1 MVTILS
7 RDTEYVFGINELDEL
22 LGSSLSPRSM
32 VVIAGHPGSGKTT
45 LASTICYS
53 NTLRGH
59 KCLYISLQEDREK
72 LFNNMKKLGIY
83 LEEQEKQNMLL
94 FLRIPIARDVDEVVK
109 TISEVVDSYS
119 PRVIVVDSINALL
132 TYVSDPD
139 KRAWLQ
145 NYFYQLTLVVNGITI
160 IVVEMPIDIER
171 IDIGSIEFVAD
182 VVLILKSRI
191 ERKIISRYIEI
202 RKARGSP
209 IRISEIPFRIIEGKG
224 LEVFIPPIPMKIN
237 RIGKFYNLKTPLFR
251 DVVSSIPAD
260 GVILIVYPP
269 DSRMYISM
277 LFLAEPVLENNLKIL
292 VISFTEPPHVVEYF
306 IESIVSRFGIDIDDV
321 KNLISRHVVAIE
333 SINPYSMSSDEIIIH
348 IVSSIDRYRPDIV
361 VIHGLE
367 ILYPLIHG
375 NIAKGFN
382 DISNLVQA
390 LRSRGVL
397 LIGLMAYIEEV
408 YKILSSL
415 CDIVIRFFYEIV
427 NRSIENYVYVWK
439 QNDFP
444 RLYKVDFDTLLE
456 TLSEA
461 LKHIVTSYKI
471 NIK

>member
-1 MVTILS
+1 LS
-7 RDTEYVFGINELDEL
+7 KDTKYVFGVNELDEL

-32 VVIAGHPGSGKTT
+32 VVVAGHPGSGKTT

-53 NTLRGH
+53 NALRGH
-59 KCLYISLQEDREK
+59 RCLYISFQEDREK
-72 LFNNMKKLGIY
+72 LFNNMKKLGID
-83 LEEQEKQNMLL
+83 LEKQEKQNMLL
-94 FLRIPIARDVDEVVK
+94 FLRIPTARDIDGVVK
-109 TISEVVDSYS
+109 TVSEVIDSYS
-119 PRVIVVDSINALL
+119 PKVIVVDSINALF

-145 NYFYQLTLVVNGITI
+145 NYFYQLTLVINGII
-160 IVVEMPIDIER
+160 IVVAEMPIDVER

-182 VVLILKSRI
+182 VVLMLKSRI
-191 ERKIISRYIEI
+191 ERKIVSRYIEI

-209 IRISEIPFRIIEGKG
+209 IHISEIPFRIVEGKG
-224 LEVFIPPIPMKIN
+224 LEVFIPPVPIKIN
-237 RIGKFYNLKTPLFR
+237 RIGRFYNLKIPLFR
-251 DVVSSIPAD
+251 DVLGGIPAD

-269 DSRMYISM
+269 DSRMYIST
-277 LFLAEPVLENNLKIL
+277 LFIAEPVLENNLKIL

-306 IESIVSRFGIDIDDV
+306 IESMASRFGIDIDDV
-321 KNLISRHVVAIE
+321 KNLVSRHVVAIE

-361 VIHGLE
+361 VVHGLE

-375 NIAKGFN
+375 DIAKGFN

-397 LIGLMAYIEEV
+397 LIGLMSYIEEV

-427 NRSIENYVYVWK
+427 NKSIENYVYVWK

-461 LKHIVTSYKI
+461 LKHIVAPYKI
-471 NIK
+471 NIR

>member
-1 MVTILS
+1 MS
-7 RDTEYVFGINELDEL
+7 KDTKYVFGVNELDEL

-32 VVIAGHPGSGKTT
+32 VVVAGHPGSGKTT

-53 NTLRGH
+53 NALRGH
-59 KCLYISLQEDREK
+59 RCLYISFQEDREK
-72 LFNNMKKLGIY
+72 LFNNMKKLGID
-83 LEEQEKQNMLL
+83 LEKQEKQNMLL
-94 FLRIPIARDVDEVVK
+94 FLRIPTARDIDGVVK
-109 TISEVVDSYS
+109 TVSEVIDSYS
-119 PRVIVVDSINALL
+119 PKVIVVDSINALF

-145 NYFYQLTLVVNGITI
+145 NYFYQLTLVINGII
-160 IVVEMPIDIER
+160 IVVAEMPIDVER

-182 VVLILKSRI
+182 VVLMLKSRI
-191 ERKIISRYIEI
+191 ERKIVSRYIEI

-209 IRISEIPFRIIEGKG
+209 IHISEIPFRIVEGKG
-224 LEVFIPPIPMKIN
+224 LEVFIPPVPIKIN
-237 RIGKFYNLKTPLFR
+237 RIGRFYNLKIPLFR
-251 DVVSSIPAD
+251 DVLGGIPAD

-269 DSRMYISM
+269 DSRMYIST
-277 LFLAEPVLENNLKIL
+277 LFIAEPVLENNLKIL

-306 IESIVSRFGIDIDDV
+306 IESMASRFGIDIDDV
-321 KNLISRHVVAIE
+321 KNLVSRHVVAIE

-361 VIHGLE
+361 VVHGLE

-375 NIAKGFN
+375 DIAKGFN

-397 LIGLMAYIEEV
+397 LIGLMSYIEEV

-427 NRSIENYVYVWK
+427 NKSIENYVYVWK

-461 LKHIVTSYKI
+461 LKHIVAPYKI
-471 NIK
+471 NIR